1 MKTPGMQSRRPIDAT
16 GLFWCLVALFIA
28 GFAYLIE
35 KPRLCF
41 LYILASPF
49 FIFWQ
54 VRQWR
59 ADVRITHFA
68 RDWCTLHYP
77 EYTSRTLMD
86 LIIALA
92 NASAI
97 PLPKVSPQTKLR
109 CLNWMLDCEELCA
122 YMSQDELHKLWLNDL
137 CRDARVSE
145 TILDGFQG
153 ESFGEMV
160 QFIVHDGESQ
170 VFRNQTETRVARPT
184 GRVAKQ

>member
-1 MKTPGMQSRRPIDAT
+1 MKTLGMRSRRPIDAT
-16 GLFWCLVALFIA
+16 GLFWCLVVLFIA
-28 GFAYLIE
+28 SFAQLSE
-35 KPRLCF
+35 QSWLCI
-41 LYILASPF
+41 LCILASSF
-49 FIFWQ
+49 FICWQ
-54 VRQWR
+54 VWR
-59 ADVRITHFA
+59 WHADLRLTHFA
-68 RDWCTLHYP
+68 GDWCALHYP

-184 GRVAKQ
+184 GLVAKQ